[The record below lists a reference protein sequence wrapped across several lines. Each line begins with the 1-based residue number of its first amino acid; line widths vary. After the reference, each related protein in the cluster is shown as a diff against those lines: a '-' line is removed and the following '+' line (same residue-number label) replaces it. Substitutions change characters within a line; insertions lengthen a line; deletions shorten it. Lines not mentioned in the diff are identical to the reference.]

1 MIDEGAQ
8 PSAQPSVKPDG
19 RERRK
24 APRIE
29 MLGQIFGQV
38 LSVDT
43 PVTVLDLS
51 TGGFSVE
58 TACAFR
64 AGSQHQFRFALEHGA
79 SLIVTAE
86 VVHCRRRT
94 APSGKDLFVTG
105 LKFLENPDTSA
116 AVAHILDSIVDK
128 PASRG

>member
-1 MIDEGAQ
+1 MIDEAAQ
-8 PSAQPSVKPDG
+8 PSTHQSVKLDG

-24 APRIE
+24 TPRIE
-29 MLGQIFGQV
+29 MLGQIFGQA

-51 TGGFSVE
+51 MGGFSVE

-64 AGSQHQFRFALEHGA
+64 TGSHHQFRFALEHGA
-79 SLIVTAE
+79 SMIITAE
-86 VVHCRRRT
+86 VVHCRHRT

-116 AVAHILDSIVDK
+116 AVTHIIDSIVGN
-128 PASRG
+128 PPTR

>member
-1 MIDEGAQ
+1 MINDAAE
-8 PSAQPSVKPDG
+8 PSAQQSVTPTG

-24 APRIE
+24 TPRIE

-51 TGGFSVE
+51 MGGFSVE

-64 AGSQHQFRFALEHGA
+64 SGSHHQFRFSLEHGA
-79 SLIVTAE
+79 SVIVIAE

-116 AVAHILDSIVDK
+116 AVAYIIEQVLDR
-128 PASRG
+128 PAR